1 MRRPR
6 TALPTL
12 IFAGLA
18 VFGQGCAYFQD
29 TPTLA
34 PAQGEVVLNQDLPVP
49 EGFELREDATLRHE
63 RTSFRRMRLAYR
75 RPDYLS
81 QERVLEFVK
90 TAYPAKGW
98 EVEFVTGIETAQVVL
113 IKGSEECRI
122 TVFEDFG
129 DAFTDMVVEVEPRQ
143 TPRGGMVARSTWKE
157 GDAAIPEAPT
167 LRGDAGVSSIAPATS
182 DTNGETDPSI
192 AGEPLDRSEGSK

>member
-12 IFAGLA
+12 VFTGLA
-18 VFGQGCAYFQD
+18 LLGQGCAYFEE

-34 PAQGEVVLNQDLPVP
+34 PAQGEVVLNRDLPVP

-90 TAYPAKGW
+90 TAYPAQGW
-98 EVEFVTGIETAQVVL
+98 EVEFVTGIETAQVIL

-143 TPRGGMVARSTWKE
+143 TPRGGMVARSTWTG

-167 LRGDAGVSSIAPATS
+167 LAGDAGAIAPTTS
-182 DTNGETDPSI
+182 DTNGDTNPSI
-192 AGEPLDRSEGSK
+192 AQESEDPVEGSK

>member
-6 TALPTL
+6 TSLPTL
-12 IFAGLA
+12 MFAGLA

-90 TAYPAKGW
+90 TAYPAQGW
-98 EVEFVTGIETAQVVL
+98 EVEFVTGIETAQILL

-129 DAFTDMVVEVEPRQ
+129 DAYTDMVVEVEPRQ
-143 TPRGGMVARSTWKE
+143 TPRGGMVARSTWKG
-157 GDAAIPEAPT
+157 GDAAIPDAPP
-167 LRGDAGVSSIAPATS
+167 ASSIAASSS

-192 AGEPLDRSEGSK
+192 ALEPTDPVEGSK

>member
-6 TALPTL
+6 TTLPALA
-12 IFAGLA
+12 FAGLA
-18 VFGQGCAYFQD
+18 VFGQGCAYFQE

-90 TAYPAKGW
+90 TAYTAQGW

-129 DAFTDMVVEVEPRQ
+129 DAYTDMVVEVEPRQ
-143 TPRGGMVARSTWKE
+143 TPRGGMVARSTWKG
-157 GDAAIPEAPT
+157 GDAAIPDAPP
-167 LRGDAGVSSIAPATS
+167 ASSIAAPSS

-192 AGEPLDRSEGSK
+192 ALEPTDPLEGSK